1 MNFPLEDFMINN
13 SGDIFHS
20 WIFNNISL
28 EKLNTEK
35 ILEGED
41 FPSLIKQYL
50 FQNSNNKFKNISVGK
65 QIFNKD
71 IDSNIKLILNN
82 QEILEKINFHNI
94 KTTDLKHFIES
105 MNETSLLTKLEKIK
119 INNSNLI
126 SFNESLQMN
135 NIKKHQIFKIKKF
148 YIKNSLI
155 NSSMLSKIFFM
166 NFSDLRVLIL
176 TGCGIQNTFFNAI
189 YIILNKFTNL
199 KKLNLSHNNFTI
211 FDFESQK
218 NSLSLQKHNLL
229 QLDLSHNKLNSIG
242 INDFF
247 PNLKLLNIS
256 SNNFTC
262 FNEIYNYINF
272 YQTNCLIIANK
283 NQFLINNS
291 KINKYY
297 NDYLMVLLN
306 ESQNIPIN
314 KLDLSFLRIIN
325 PNSFLIKLRINSLV
339 YKIRDLNISFTFLS
353 LNEIDLLFKN
363 NNFFNLKNLHLN
375 NNKLTDEIFQS
386 LLKLNLPNL
395 QYINLNEN
403 IIKEIS
409 SLLNISV
416 LFDNFKNLQKL
427 SLKHNKIEDILS
439 SVLSKLDQG
448 IQFNNLNLIYQF
460 IENMKN
466 IKIKRFHLIFSKSV
480 ANDFVIFIKNK
491 KLDKIIIFE

>member
-1 MNFPLEDFMINN
+1 
-13 SGDIFHS
+13 
-20 WIFNNISL
+20 
-28 EKLNTEK
+28 
-35 ILEGED
+35 
-41 FPSLIKQYL
+41 
-50 FQNSNNKFKNISVGK
+50 
-65 QIFNKD
+65 
-71 IDSNIKLILNN
+71 
-82 QEILEKINFHNI
+82 
-94 KTTDLKHFIES
+94 
-105 MNETSLLTKLEKIK
+105 
-119 INNSNLI
+119 
-126 SFNESLQMN
+126 
-135 NIKKHQIFKIKKF
+135 
-148 YIKNSLI
+148 
-155 NSSMLSKIFFM
+155 
-166 NFSDLRVLIL
+166 
-176 TGCGIQNTFFNAI
+176 
-189 YIILNKFTNL
+189 
-199 KKLNLSHNNFTI
+199 
-211 FDFESQK
+211 
-218 NSLSLQKHNLL
+218 
-229 QLDLSHNKLNSIG
+229 
-242 INDFF
+242 
-247 PNLKLLNIS
+247 
-256 SNNFTC
+256 
-262 FNEIYNYINF
+262 
-272 YQTNCLIIANK
+272 
-283 NQFLINNS
+283 
-291 KINKYY
+291 
-297 NDYLMVLLN
+297 MVLLN
-306 ESQNIPIN
+306 ESLNIPIK
-314 KLDLSFLRIIN
+314 KLDLSFLQIKK

-363 NNFFNLKNLHLN
+363 NNFVNLKNLHLN